1 MFDLVKTSVN
11 TCFQHS
17 VAHASKRFV
26 INNGKVYTQHARNV
40 AHWVRSFSFPGS
52 PPSCDVFFFPGRTC
66 ADNFPRSPWKKTPP
80 HTGVDPGQLNERT
93 HSFSKFGKCRDTSKK
108 QNVTHSVKMSHMS
121 PNAILSYGQFNV
133 ENV

>member
-52 PPSCDVFFFPGRTC
+52 TPSCDVFFFPGRTC

-93 HSFSKFGKCRDTSKK
+93 HCSETVPAHNNPYYILRQFPASLSLPLMQNKCACM
-108 QNVTHSVKMSHMS
+108 VM
-121 PNAILSYGQFNV
+121 
-133 ENV
+133 